1 MKMRHHIILAVF
13 VLTLALVSPSYAEE
27 GAVDAHTAAAEAYFA
42 GDYALAMKLYTPLA
56 EKDDAEAQFNLGV
69 MNQLG
74 QGTDKNDKAAVKWF
88 EKSAALGNPE
98 AQVKLGEMYHEG
110 KGVEKNSKT
119 AAELYAKAAD
129 AGSPAAMNNLAYL
142 YYLGE
147 GVKQDFNIARKMFE
161 RAADK
166 GVADAQYNLGTMY
179 DEGKGM
185 EKPDSTTAV
194 GWFLKAAAQGNPEAQ
209 FALGYLHFSG
219 RGVEPNTV
227 EAYKWLKLAVN
238 AGKEEAVRGLA
249 GVTVSMSKEQ
259 IAEGD
264 KLVEAWKPA
273 GEKKTP

>member
-1 MKMRHHIILAVF
+1 MGMKTLHLVILT
-13 VLTLALVSPSYAEE
+13 VLLLSLSTASYAEE
-27 GAVDAHTAAAEAYFA
+27 AALDGHDAAAQAYFA
-42 GDYALAMKLYTPLA
+42 GDYAKALKLYTPLA

-74 QGTDKNDKAAVKWF
+74 QGTDKNDKAAAKWF
-88 EKSAALGNPE
+88 EKSAAAGNPE
-98 AQVKLGEMYHEG
+98 AMVKLGELYNEG
-110 KGVEKNSKT
+110 SGVTKNSKT
-119 AAELYAKAAD
+119 AAEWYAKAAD

-147 GVKQDFNIARKMFE
+147 GVPQDFNIARKMFE

-185 EKPDSTTAV
+185 KEPDPTTAV
-194 GWFLKAAAQGNPEAQ
+194 GWFLKSASQGNREAQ

-219 RGVEPNTV
+219 RGVEANNV

-249 GVTVSMSKEQ
+249 GVTVAMSKEQ

-264 KLVEAWKPA
+264 KLVEAWKPV
-273 GEKKTP
+273 GENKTP

>member
-1 MKMRHHIILAVF
+1 MKMRHHIIFAVL
-13 VLTLALVSPSYAEE
+13 VLALTAFAPACAEE
-27 GAVDAHTAAAEAYFA
+27 VAADGHDAAAEAYFA
-42 GDYALAMKLYTPLA
+42 GDYALALKLYKPLA
-56 EKDDAEAQFNLGV
+56 EKDDPEAQFNLGV

-74 QGTDKNDKAAVKWF
+74 QGTDKNDKAAAKWF
-88 EKSAALGNPE
+88 AKSAALGNPE

-110 KGVEKNSKT
+110 KGVEKNSKI
-119 AAELYAKAAD
+119 AAEWYAKAAD

-147 GVKQDFNIARKMFE
+147 GVTQDFNIARKMFE

-179 DEGKGM
+179 DEGKGVP
-185 EKPDSTTAV
+185 KSDPTTAV
-194 GWFLKAAAQGNPEAQ
+194 GWFLKAASQGNPEAQ
-209 FALGYLHFSG
+209 FALGFLNFTG
-219 RGVEPNTV
+219 RGVEANTI

-264 KLVEAWKPA
+264 KLVEAWKPVT
-273 GEKKTP
+273 EK